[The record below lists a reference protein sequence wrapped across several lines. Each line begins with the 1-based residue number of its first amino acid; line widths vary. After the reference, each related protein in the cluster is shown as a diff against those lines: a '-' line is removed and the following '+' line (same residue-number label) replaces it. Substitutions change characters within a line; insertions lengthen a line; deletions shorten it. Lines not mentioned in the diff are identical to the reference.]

1 MIRVMTLEQDGL
13 FEAPD
18 TPAMPAPAMVSQAK
32 AAHICGVST
41 STIRRARQAG
51 KLEGCRVDEVTGGY
65 LIPVPSLLA
74 AGFKL
79 SSPTPSDTVEQPHAT
94 HATTPQAD
102 TPDTLHKELLEL
114 REKLIR
120 AEHRAQLAEAVAD
133 ERAKVIQAQKI
144 ALKMLTSGHDSETVQ
159 PVENETTTEK
169 PKRFRWPWQKKN

>member
-13 FEAPD
+13 FDAPD
-18 TPAMPAPAMVSQAK
+18 TPAMAAPAMVSQAK

-79 SSPTPSDTVEQPHAT
+79 STPTPPDTMAQPQAT

-114 REKLIR
+114 KEKLFR
-120 AEHRAQLAEAVAD
+120 AEHRAQLAEAIAD
-133 ERAKVIQAQKI
+133 ERAKVIHAQEI
-144 ALKMLTSGHDSETVQ
+144 ALKMLTSGKDFETAQ
-159 PVENETTTEK
+159 PVETETTTEK
-169 PKRFRWPWQKKN
+169 PKRFRWPWQKNN